1 MVGFLIGWDINT
13 MSIYSQSLKLLIDSR
28 YFHPGY
34 QMDDIIYTLS
44 AMKSTGKRIRIHTID
59 IPTLSGPT
67 SGETLADEFRE
78 WAVQAARWT
87 IGAAEVFHYFTV
99 KMLKGYYLLPGL
111 SYFCWFVYYY
121 IFILSGSVLIN
132 LSNFIIQ
139 MIGIGVK
146 DISIE
151 ECKPFVSWL
160 GEGFNYTWVF
170 PFFTIYT
177 YVTVGGTAFFMD
189 ALVSQILALDEDIH
203 PLRNFVHWLMILPVW
218 WMYGIVKFKSIAK
231 IAIQGKDA
239 CGHVASE
246 KHALAGVKA
255 NEYKEDDKAGS
266 ENKALVS
273 KMEKPREPEIKDE
286 EPNLDSKSE
295 PSRPSV
301 SSKRRNLLFDIGSD
315 SSSSSSSQT
324 EDTFAQGSKSNIMCT
339 LEEESDSKNN
349 DALESKNSS
358 VSESDPTSDVSLLL
372 SHSQPGKSRL
382 PQLPDLESGFTKPI
396 DGAIDRAV
404 NQESWQ
410 DEKMDDDDDDDDP
423 DEDCHR
429 GTSVPAFLST
439 LLRELASER
448 LPKTEEFYFT

>member
-1 MVGFLIGWDINT
+1 
-13 MSIYSQSLKLLIDSR
+13 
-28 YFHPGY
+28 
-34 QMDDIIYTLS
+34 
-44 AMKSTGKRIRIHTID
+44 
-59 IPTLSGPT
+59 
-67 SGETLADEFRE
+67 
-78 WAVQAARWT
+78 
-87 IGAAEVFHYFTV
+87 
-99 KMLKGYYLLPGL
+99 
-111 SYFCWFVYYY
+111 
-121 IFILSGSVLIN
+121 
-132 LSNFIIQ
+132 
-139 MIGIGVK
+139 
-146 DISIE
+146 
-151 ECKPFVSWL
+151 
-160 GEGFNYTWVF
+160 
-170 PFFTIYT
+170 
-177 YVTVGGTAFFMD
+177 
-189 ALVSQILALDEDIH
+189 
-203 PLRNFVHWLMILPVW
+203 
-218 WMYGIVKFKSIAK
+218 
-231 IAIQGKDA
+231 
-239 CGHVASE
+239 
-246 KHALAGVKA
+246 
-255 NEYKEDDKAGS
+255 
-266 ENKALVS
+266 
-273 KMEKPREPEIKDE
+273 
-286 EPNLDSKSE
+286 LDSKSE